1 MDLKLIKDIYKLHIK
16 GFEGLDFNVISKD
29 NYELTYNKNIN
40 DVYSNFI
47 SNFDVASKDKF
58 NTIIDDADKVFR
70 DIDRKTA
77 IYLIPYMKELY
88 KNKENYFNKDEF
100 ELVSTE
106 VWQIYT
112 DFDRLNEIKTNC
124 EFDVTL
130 ELTTDMEKY
139 ANIVM
144 SCYQSGDED
153 DPYGDLDDG
162 YRQGYMNYKEIHN
175 DIKTEFYFIKI
186 NDEIIGTTQSVYDN
200 ELYGIYSLA
209 LKKDYRGKGIGKE
222 VLKKQLEMCRNK
234 NIKVAYLQT
243 EQDFYPAKMFRK
255 LGFKDLCEVYY
266 YLKKIK
272 MNYNIY

>member
-1 MDLKLIKDIYKLHIK
+1 MDLKLIKDIYNLHIK

-29 NYELTYNKNIN
+29 DYELTYNKNIN

-47 SNFDVASKDKF
+47 SNFDVDSKDKF
-58 NTIIDDADKVFR
+58 NTIIDNADKVFR
-70 DIDRKTA
+70 DIGRKTA
-77 IYLIPYMKELY
+77 IYLIPYMKEFY

-112 DFDRLNEIKTNC
+112 DFDRLNEIETNC

-175 DIKTEFYFIKI
+175 DIKTEFYFIKV
-186 NDEIIGTTQSVYDN
+186 NDEIIGTTQSVYDSK
-200 ELYGIYSLA
+200 LYGIYSLA
-209 LKKDYRGKGIGKE
+209 LKKNYRGKGIGKE

-243 EQDFYPAKMFRK
+243 EQDFYPAKMYRK

-266 YLKKIK
+266 YLKK
-272 MNYNIY
+272 